1 MKRRFLLT
9 FMLAITGFVAA
20 FAQTYES
27 SGPFFFMTCSSP
39 QERFVISSY
48 ELIEGHY
55 VRLSKPYMRVLEY
68 NGTDFVSK
76 RKIYLKE
83 SDIEELCKQ
92 LYKKKVWII
101 NGYKPKK
108 APVAGKP
115 YYLFLYNEY
124 YDIEASFANLK
135 ENKKAA
141 EIYQIINDFCVKM
154 KNENPPKQ
162 YADLIYASCA
172 ATHHGGLGKDYF
184 EMIADPGVEPKVVA
198 VHKFDTPEYTKNEY
212 SITAQDVKGV
222 QEELY
227 KVDLEKIRDYNRD
240 DEMTGG
246 TTYRV
251 YMEFADGDKINAT
264 WFTHEPRK
272 EAVQAYAIIERQL
285 SKLAEENSK
294 KANNDNSK
302 KANNYK
308 GKKVKY
314 FKGEKVKK

>member
-9 FMLAITGFVAA
+9 FMLAITGVVAA

-39 QERFVISSY
+39 QERFVISSFQ
-48 ELIEGHY
+48 LIEGHY

-68 NGTDFVSK
+68 NGTDFVTK

-92 LYKKKVWII
+92 LYKKKVWKI

-115 YYLFLYNEY
+115 YYLFLFNES
-124 YDIEASFANLK
+124 YDIEASFADLK

-154 KNENPPKQ
+154 KNDNPPKQ

-172 ATHHGGLGKDYF
+172 ATHHGGLGKDFF
-184 EMIADPGVEPKVVA
+184 EMYNDPGTEPKIVA
-198 VHKFDTPEYTKNEY
+198 VFGFDTPQYTKKEY
-212 SITAQDVKGV
+212 PITAEEVKGL
-222 QEELY
+222 QEKLY
-227 KVDLEKIRDYNRD
+227 KIDLEEIREYHRD
-240 DEMTGG
+240 DMMMGG

-251 YMEFADGDKINAT
+251 HLEFADGDQITAD
-264 WFTHEPRK
+264 WSTHEPLQ
-272 EAVQAYAIIERQL
+272 EAATVYATIENYL
-285 SKLAEENSK
+285 SKLTK
-294 KANNDNSK
+294 K
-302 KANNYK
+302 
-308 GKKVKY
+308 
-314 FKGEKVKK
+314 